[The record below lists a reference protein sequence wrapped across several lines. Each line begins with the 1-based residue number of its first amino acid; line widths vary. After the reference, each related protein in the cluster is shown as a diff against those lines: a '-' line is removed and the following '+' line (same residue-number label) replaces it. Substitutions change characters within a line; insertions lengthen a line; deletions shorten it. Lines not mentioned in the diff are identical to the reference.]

1 MKLKHRVIVTG
12 TLFLGMSVLFLVG
25 ILFAS
30 SREDAAETV
39 KNVPK
44 VEPPV
49 GEEQDPDLQGE
60 EGLERNRRLQ
70 QKVDHTNRDEAL
82 EKQPRGP
89 EVKELAAQRGPKGR
103 ELSDDPQF
111 KIPPE
116 IIGEGLRV
124 GDLRD
129 GVGEEGRDPW
139 KVWGSWV
146 RQDHF
151 YPDDAFWS
159 ADMDSILHAMATY
172 PILSFDVGHRGTQL
186 KASMFLGEQRTAFKP
201 RRYQRDEVI
210 QGDPYA
216 GFDRHN
222 AEIAGF
228 HLDGLLGFRIAPPV
242 VGRRVNL
249 TYVWPVT
256 TDTLR
261 NTYFKDTYGNTCFY
275 GKCYYCRKEE
285 AACANGEVMEGSVTL
300 WLPEW
305 YELKTRRHPYQR
317 TYRPNHKAK
326 WETDD
331 LYCNNYI
338 ISKSDSDY
346 FYGLLEFTDS
356 CIFDFLMGNAD
367 RHHYETYAKASK
379 HGKLLHIDN
388 GKSFG
393 NPYHDE
399 MSILAPLQQCCRVR
413 QSTWDRLQELIH
425 SEPSLSQRLDQS
437 MRRDPAYPILTS
449 LHLQAID
456 RRLDIIDKS
465 IRDCFAAHGRDT
477 VLCAKWPPDT

>member
-172 PILSFDVGHRGTQL
+172 PIMSFDVGHRGTQL

-201 RRYQRDEVI
+201 RR
-210 QGDPYA
+210 
-216 GFDRHN
+216 
-222 AEIAGF
+222 
-228 HLDGLLGFRIAPPV
+228 
-242 VGRRVNL
+242 
-249 TYVWPVT
+249 
-256 TDTLR
+256 
-261 NTYFKDTYGNTCFY
+261 
-275 GKCYYCRKEE
+275 
-285 AACANGEVMEGSVTL
+285 
-300 WLPEW
+300 
-305 YELKTRRHPYQR
+305 
-317 TYRPNHKAK
+317 
-326 WETDD
+326 
-331 LYCNNYI
+331 
-338 ISKSDSDY
+338 
-346 FYGLLEFTDS
+346 
-356 CIFDFLMGNAD
+356 
-367 RHHYETYAKASK
+367 
-379 HGKLLHIDN
+379 
-388 GKSFG
+388 
-393 NPYHDE
+393 
-399 MSILAPLQQCCRVR
+399 
-413 QSTWDRLQELIH
+413 
-425 SEPSLSQRLDQS
+425 
-437 MRRDPAYPILTS
+437 
-449 LHLQAID
+449 
-456 RRLDIIDKS
+456 
-465 IRDCFAAHGRDT
+465 
-477 VLCAKWPPDT
+477 